1 MEYMFREGNHKFRKA
16 VSIINLYA
24 IVISFNL
31 FHILNIDVNHI
42 KMLINNNDANGLV
55 RYREYDI
62 HLLIHIIIHIIIN
75 IDVNHI
81 KMPINNNDDNGLV
94 RYRGI

>member
-1 MEYMFREGNHKFRKA
+1 MFREDNHKFRKA

-42 KMLINNNDANGLV
+42 KMLINNNNANGLV
-55 RYREYDI
+55 RYWGI
-62 HLLIHIIIHIIIN
+62 
-75 IDVNHI
+75 
-81 KMPINNNDDNGLV
+81 
-94 RYRGI
+94 RYSLMLSMI